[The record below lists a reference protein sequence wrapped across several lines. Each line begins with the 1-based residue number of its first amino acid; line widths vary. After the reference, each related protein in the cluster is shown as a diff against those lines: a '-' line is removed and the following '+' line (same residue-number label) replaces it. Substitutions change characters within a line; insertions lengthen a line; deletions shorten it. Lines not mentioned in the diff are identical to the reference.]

1 VLLSG
6 ACLFC
11 NPGLYLAIIGL
22 GAGGGKVSST
32 AMADISNGVLYGLF
46 TFSALLGG
54 TIINIFGPRITM
66 MFGVTGYPIYV
77 GGLWYF
83 DVYSKLWFPVLGGA
97 YLGITLGC
105 LWSVAGMPLPSFSF
119 PISTY

>member
-11 NPGLYLAIIGL
+11 NPGLYLAITGL

-97 YLGITLGC
+97 YLGITFGC
-105 LWSVAGMPLPSFSF
+105 LWSVAGMPFPSFSF